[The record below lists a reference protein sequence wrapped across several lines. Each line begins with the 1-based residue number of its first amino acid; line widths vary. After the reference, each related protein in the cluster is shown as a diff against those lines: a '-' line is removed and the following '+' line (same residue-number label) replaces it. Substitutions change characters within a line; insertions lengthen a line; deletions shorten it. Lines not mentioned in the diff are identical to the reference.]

1 MKRLDEPE
9 ADQLL
14 RQKFKSPP
22 RRVERDGERRNSFD
36 EKVRMQ
42 QEAIAI
48 EKSRMVCSYLYLLLN
63 I

>member
-1 MKRLDEPE
+1 MKIIDEPE
-9 ADQLL
+9 ADRLL

-22 RRVERDGERRNSFD
+22 RREKIGEQRDSFD

-42 QEAIAI
+42 QEAIEM
-48 EKSRMVCSYLYLLLN
+48 EKARMVSLKLFE